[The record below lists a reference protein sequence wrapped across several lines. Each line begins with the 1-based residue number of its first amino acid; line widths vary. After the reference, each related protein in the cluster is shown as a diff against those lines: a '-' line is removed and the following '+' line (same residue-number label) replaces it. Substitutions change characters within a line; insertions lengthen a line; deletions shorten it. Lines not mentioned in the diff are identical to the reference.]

1 MPGFGDSIT
10 TYAGVAGVGGCL
22 LGYDV
27 GVTSGILAMDG
38 FKEIFLPAT
47 DDSAVLDEK
56 KGLVT
61 TCLMVGCAIGALGSS
76 YVADSKLGRRG
87 TIQVACALVII
98 GAIVQCLSTQ
108 LSCALVSHDQLHD
121 FACALDC
128 RYIGRFVAGLGIG
141 LSSALTPVF
150 ISEISPALLLGCTV
164 YCCCSWFLH
173 VHDVAVGRP
182 CVRQSYPWH
191 RVTCK

>member
-1 MPGFGDSIT
+1 MFV
-10 TYAGVAGVGGCL
+10 Y
-22 LGYDV
+22 
-27 GVTSGILAMDG
+27 
-38 FKEIFLPAT
+38 FR
-47 DDSAVLDEK
+47 
-56 KGLVT
+56 
-61 TCLMVGCAIGALGSS
+61 SS

-108 LSCALVSHDQLHD
+108 LYEL
-121 FACALDC
+121 
-128 RYIGRFVAGLGIG
+128 YIGRFVAGLGIG